1 MTVNVSHLV
10 AHGRPESR
18 ALRTLQRADY
28 ERLMDAEMWAF
39 IAKTDRWFPPD
50 TSGMPIEQQRTIYN
64 AMCRGFHAAR
74 PHGVSVHDEAIERPG
89 GNLMLRH
96 YRMRAEPQA
105 TVLYYHG
112 GGFILGD
119 LESHDDICAEICART
134 GFDVLSADYRLA
146 PEHPHPAAF
155 DDACAAFDWT
165 AAVSDRP
172 VVLCGESAGGN
183 LAAAVAH
190 ARRAHGKAAVG
201 QVLIYPGLGGDVTT
215 GSYVTHAEA
224 PLLSTKDVLFYHGAR
239 FGAQGDHDDPTTAP
253 LAGTDFSGLPP
264 TVIVTAQCDPLSSD
278 GEAYRDRINAAG
290 GRAWWRE
297 EAGLTHSFVRARHLS
312 RRAAQGFDDVLAAIA
327 ALGKGEWP
335 Y

>member
-1 MTVNVSHLV
+1 MAAN
-10 AHGRPESR
+10 GRSQSQ
-18 ALRTLQRADY
+18 ALRTWQRADY
-28 ERLMDAEMWAF
+28 ERLIDAEIWAF
-39 IAKTDRWFPPD
+39 VAKTDRWFPPESSD
-50 TSGMPIEQQRTIYN
+50 LPIEQQRTIYN
-64 AMCRGFHAAR
+64 AMCRGFHAGR
-74 PHGVSVHDEAIERPG
+74 PDGVSVHDQPIDGPG
-89 GNLMLRH
+89 ETLMIRC
-96 YRMRAEPQA
+96 YRWAQAQPQA

-119 LESHDDICAEICART
+119 LDSHDDICAEICART
-134 GFDVLSADYRLA
+134 GFDVLSPDYRLA

-155 DDACAAFDWT
+155 EDACAAFDW
-165 AAVSDRP
+165 AAATGDRP
-172 VVLCGESAGGN
+172 VVLCGESAGGS

-190 ARRAHGKAAVG
+190 VRRAHGNGAIG

-215 GSYVTHAEA
+215 GSYVTHEEA
-224 PLLSTKDVLFYHGAR
+224 PLLSTKDVLFYRDVR
-239 FGAQGDHDDPTTAP
+239 FGARGGHDDPTNAP
-253 LAGTDFSGLPP
+253 LTDTDFSGLPP

-290 GRAWWRE
+290 GLAWWRE

-312 RRAAQGFDDVLAAIA
+312 RRAAQGFEHILAAVA